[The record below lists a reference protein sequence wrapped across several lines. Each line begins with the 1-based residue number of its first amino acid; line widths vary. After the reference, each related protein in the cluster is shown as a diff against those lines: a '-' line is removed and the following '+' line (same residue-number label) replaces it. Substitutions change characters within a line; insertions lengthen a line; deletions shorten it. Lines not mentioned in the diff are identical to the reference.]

1 VFILVGKAPITLKTS
16 PNDRF
21 FRASMFTIIAL
32 NSNGLEIELLMYIYH
47 INYNHHHHHHVIIH
61 DFVDDSDVVDDNDVM
76 IEIM

>member
-1 VFILVGKAPITLKTS
+1 MFILVGKAPITLKTS

-21 FRASMFTIIAL
+21 FRASIFTIIAL

-47 INYNHHHHHHVIIH
+47 NNHHHHVIIH
-61 DFVDDSDVVDDNDVM
+61 DFVDDNDVM

>member
-1 VFILVGKAPITLKTS
+1 VYILVGKAPITLKTS

-21 FRASMFTIIAL
+21 FRASIFTIIAL

-47 INYNHHHHHHVIIH
+47 INYNHHHHHVIIH

>member
-21 FRASMFTIIAL
+21 FRASIFTTIAL
-32 NSNGLEIELLMYIYH
+32 NNNGLEIELLMYIYH
-47 INYNHHHHHHVIIH
+47 SNNNNHHHHHVIIH

-76 IEIM
+76 I

>member
-21 FRASMFTIIAL
+21 FRASIFTIIAL

-47 INYNHHHHHHVIIH
+47 NNHHHHVIIH
-61 DFVDDSDVVDDNDVM
+61 DFVDDNDVM